1 MPEGRAKVNLG
12 GAALFTRA
20 PEWAGRAEVNGGEP
34 DSNAER
40 LEVFLEE
47 RHAV

>member
-12 GAALFTRA
+12 SAALFTRS
-20 PEWAGRAEVNGGEP
+20 PECAGRAEVNCGEP
-34 DSNAER
+34 AINAER
-40 LEVFLEE
+40 LEIFLEE

>member
-1 MPEGRAKVNLG
+1 MSEGRAKIKLG
-12 GAALFTRA
+12 GAALFSRS
-20 PEWAGRAEVNGGEP
+20 PECAGGAEVNGGES
-34 DSNAER
+34 DTNAER